1 MAYTPSSTSKK
12 RSKFLRKC
20 KNCCN
25 FAADYLSTTMMK
37 RFSIVFLAV
46 LSVLLV
52 SCQLSPKSYYKEI
65 EDAVRIQLAIAN
77 ALTVYEDGDDA
88 MGLYEWMQHVTDDLS
103 GRQGLYRDLL
113 AQKAESDPFCGKI
126 LQLYDEM
133 DVVLSELQ
141 PTQNEHV
148 WTFEELNTNVRFTFE
163 LIPAQNGE
171 VYYRCKADAEVL
183 RQLMLE
189 SFKSVFWQSLG
200 DILSE

>member
-1 MAYTPSSTSKK
+1 
-12 RSKFLRKC
+12 
-20 KNCCN
+20 
-25 FAADYLSTTMMK
+25 MMK

-103 GRQGLYRDLL
+103 GRQGLYRDRL
-113 AQKAESDPFCGKI
+113 AKKAETDPFCGKI

-141 PTQNEHV
+141 PTQNEYV

-163 LIPAQNGE
+163 LIPTQNGE
-171 VYYRCKADAEVL
+171 VYYRCKADAEDL

>member
-1 MAYTPSSTSKK
+1 M
-12 RSKFLRKC
+12 L
-20 KNCCN
+20 
-25 FAADYLSTTMMK
+25 K
-37 RFSIVFLAV
+37 RFSVVFLAV

-65 EDAVRIQLAIAN
+65 EDAVRIQLAIAH

-88 MGLYEWMQHVTDDLS
+88 MGLYEWMQHVTDDLA

-163 LIPAQNGE
+163 LIPTQNGE
-171 VYYRCKADAEVL
+171 VYYRCKADADDL
-183 RQLMLE
+183 RQLMLQ
-189 SFKSVFWQSLG
+189 SLQSVFWQSLG

>member
-1 MAYTPSSTSKK
+1 
-12 RSKFLRKC
+12 
-20 KNCCN
+20 
-25 FAADYLSTTMMK
+25 MMK
-37 RFSIVFLAV
+37 RFSILFLAMMTCV
-46 LSVLLV
+46 IA
-52 SCQLSPKSYYKEI
+52 SCQLSPKSYYKEM

-77 ALTVYEDGDDA
+77 ALSVYEAGDDA
-88 MGLYEWMQHVTDDLS
+88 MVLYEWMQHVTDNLS

-141 PTQNEHV
+141 PTQDEHV
-148 WTFEELNTNVRFTFE
+148 WIFEELNTNVRFTFE
-163 LIPAQNGE
+163 LIPTQNGE
-171 VYYRCKADAEVL
+171 VYYRCKADAEDL

-200 DILSE
+200 EILSE

>member
-1 MAYTPSSTSKK
+1 MAYTPSFTLRKPN
-12 RSKFLRKC
+12 KFLRKY
-20 KNCCN
+20 KKSCN
-25 FAADYLSTTMMK
+25 FAADYLLTTMKK
-37 RFSIVFLAV
+37 RFSILFLAV
-46 LSVLLV
+46 LSVLLL

-88 MGLYEWMQHVTDDLS
+88 MGLYEWMQHVTDNLS

-133 DVVLSELQ
+133 DVVLSELH

-171 VYYRCKADAEVL
+171 VYYRCKGDAEDL
-183 RQLMLE
+183 RSVMLQ
-189 SFKSVFWQSLG
+189 SFKIFK
-200 DILSE
+200 

>member
-1 MAYTPSSTSKK
+1 
-12 RSKFLRKC
+12 
-20 KNCCN
+20 
-25 FAADYLSTTMMK
+25 MMK
-37 RFSIVFLAV
+37 RFSILCLAMLTCVFA
-46 LSVLLV
+46 
-52 SCQLSPKSYYKEI
+52 SCQLSPKSYYLEM

-88 MGLYEWMQHVTDDLS
+88 LGLYEWMQHVTDDLS

-163 LIPAQNGE
+163 LIPTQNGE
-171 VYYRCKADAEVL
+171 VYYRCKADADDL

-189 SFKSVFWQSLG
+189 SLQSVFWQSLG
-200 DILSE
+200 EILSE

>member
-1 MAYTPSSTSKK
+1 MVDTLKTSG
-12 RSKFLRKC
+12 
-20 KNCCN
+20 
-25 FAADYLSTTMMK
+25 FAAPTTMLK
-37 RFSIVFLAV
+37 RFSVVFLAV

-77 ALTVYEDGDDA
+77 ARPVYEDGADT
-88 MGLYEWMQHVTDDLS
+88 MGLYEWMQHVPDDPS

-141 PTQNEHV
+141 PTQNEYV

-163 LIPAQNGE
+163 LIPTQNGE
-171 VYYRCKADAEVL
+171 VYYRCKADAEAL
-183 RQLMLE
+183 RALTLRSIKSIFWHSIGDMLGE
-189 SFKSVFWQSLG
+189 SCLP
-200 DILSE
+200 IP

>member
-1 MAYTPSSTSKK
+1 
-12 RSKFLRKC
+12 
-20 KNCCN
+20 
-25 FAADYLSTTMMK
+25 MMK

-113 AQKAESDPFCGKI
+113 AQKAETDPFCGKI

-171 VYYRCKADAEVL
+171 VYYRCKADAEDL
-183 RQLMLE
+183 RALTFR
-189 SFKSVFWQSLG
+189 SIKSIFWQSIGDMLG
-200 DILSE
+200 E

>member
-1 MAYTPSSTSKK
+1 MAAP
-12 RSKFLRKC
+12 
-20 KNCCN
+20 
-25 FAADYLSTTMMK
+25 TTMLK
-37 RFSIVFLAV
+37 RFSVVFLAV

-65 EDAVRIQLAIAN
+65 EDAVRVQLAIAN

-88 MGLYEWMQHVTDDLS
+88 MGLYKWMQHVTDDLS

-163 LIPAQNGE
+163 LIPTQNGE
-171 VYYRCKADAEVL
+171 VYYRCKADADDL
-183 RQLMLE
+183 SQLMLE
-189 SFKSVFWQSLG
+189 SLQSVFWQSLG
-200 DILSE
+200 EILSE

>member
-1 MAYTPSSTSKK
+1 
-12 RSKFLRKC
+12 
-20 KNCCN
+20 
-25 FAADYLSTTMMK
+25 MK

-103 GRQGLYRDLL
+103 GRQGLYRDRL
-113 AQKAESDPFCGKI
+113 AKKAETDPFCGKI

-141 PTQNEHV
+141 PTQNEYV
-148 WTFEELNTNVRFTFE
+148 WTFEELNTNVRFTVE

-171 VYYRCKADAEVL
+171 VYYRCKADPEDL

>member
-1 MAYTPSSTSKK
+1 
-12 RSKFLRKC
+12 
-20 KNCCN
+20 
-25 FAADYLSTTMMK
+25 MMK

-52 SCQLSPKSYYKEI
+52 SCQLTPKSYYKEI

-103 GRQGLYRDLL
+103 GRQGLYRDRL
-113 AQKAESDPFCGKI
+113 AQKAETDPFCGKI

-171 VYYRCKADAEVL
+171 VYYRCKADPEDL

-189 SFKSVFWQSLG
+189 SFKSVFWQSIGDMLG
-200 DILSE
+200 E

>member
-1 MAYTPSSTSKK
+1 MKIIGSGIYNLDIILRYIFLKTSG
-12 RSKFLRKC
+12 
-20 KNCCN
+20 
-25 FAADYLSTTMMK
+25 FAAPSTMLK
-37 RFSIVFLAV
+37 RFSVVFLAV

-65 EDAVRIQLAIAN
+65 EDAVRVQLAIAN

-88 MGLYEWMQHVTDDLS
+88 LGLYEWMQHVTDDLS
-103 GRQGLYRDLL
+103 ARQGLYRDLL

-163 LIPAQNGE
+163 LIPTQNGE
-171 VYYRCKADAEVL
+171 VYYRCKADADDL

-189 SFKSVFWQSLG
+189 SLQSVFWQSLG
-200 DILSE
+200 EILSE

>member
-1 MAYTPSSTSKK
+1 
-12 RSKFLRKC
+12 
-20 KNCCN
+20 
-25 FAADYLSTTMMK
+25 MMK
-37 RFSIVFLAV
+37 RLSTLFLAMMTCV
-46 LSVLLV
+46 LA
-52 SCQLSPKSYYKEI
+52 SCQLSPKSYYKEM

-77 ALTVYEDGDDA
+77 ALSVYEAGDDA
-88 MGLYEWMQHVTDDLS
+88 MVLYEWMQNVTDDLS

-163 LIPAQNGE
+163 LIPTQNGE
-171 VYYRCKADAEVL
+171 VYYRCKADADDL
-183 RQLMLE
+183 RQLMLQ
-189 SFKSVFWQSLG
+189 SLQSVFWQSLG
-200 DILSE
+200 EILSE

>member
-1 MAYTPSSTSKK
+1 M
-12 RSKFLRKC
+12 L
-20 KNCCN
+20 
-25 FAADYLSTTMMK
+25 K
-37 RFSIVFLAV
+37 RFSVVFLAV

-52 SCQLSPKSYYKEI
+52 SCQLSPKSYYKEM
-65 EDAVRIQLAIAN
+65 EDAVRVQLAIAN

-88 MGLYEWMQHVTDDLS
+88 LGLYEWMQLVTDALS
-103 GRQGLYRDLL
+103 GRQGLYRDRL
-113 AQKAESDPFCGKI
+113 AQKAETDPFCGKI

-171 VYYRCKADAEVL
+171 VYYRCKADPEDL

-189 SFKSVFWQSLG
+189 SFKSVFWKGLG

>member
-1 MAYTPSSTSKK
+1 
-12 RSKFLRKC
+12 
-20 KNCCN
+20 
-25 FAADYLSTTMMK
+25 MMK

-103 GRQGLYRDLL
+103 GRQGLYRDRL
-113 AQKAESDPFCGKI
+113 AKKAETDPFCGKI

-141 PTQNEHV
+141 PTQNEYV
-148 WTFEELNTNVRFTFE
+148 WTFEELNTNVRFTVE

-171 VYYRCKADAEVL
+171 VYYRCKADPEDL

>member
-1 MAYTPSSTSKK
+1 MRIIVVKIFLKTSG
-12 RSKFLRKC
+12 
-20 KNCCN
+20 
-25 FAADYLSTTMMK
+25 FAAPLHTTMLK
-37 RFSIVFLAV
+37 HFSVVFLAV

-88 MGLYEWMQHVTDDLS
+88 MGLYKWMQHVTDDLS

-163 LIPAQNGE
+163 LIPTQNGE
-171 VYYRCKADAEVL
+171 VYYRCKADPDDL

-189 SFKSVFWQSLG
+189 SLQSVFWQSLG
-200 DILSE
+200 EILSE

>member
-1 MAYTPSSTSKK
+1 MDEQLSLKYSLKQ
-12 RSKFLRKC
+12 
-20 KNCCN
+20 
-25 FAADYLSTTMMK
+25 AALPPPTTMLK

-65 EDAVRIQLAIAN
+65 EDTVRIQLAIAN
-77 ALTVYEDGDDA
+77 ALTVYEDGDDV
-88 MGLYEWMQHVTDDLS
+88 MGLYEWMQHVTDDLA

-133 DVVLSELQ
+133 DVVLSELH

-163 LIPAQNGE
+163 LIPTQNGE
-171 VYYRCKADAEVL
+171 VYYRCKADAEDL

-189 SFKSVFWQSLG
+189 SLQSVFWQSLG

>member
-1 MAYTPSSTSKK
+1 
-12 RSKFLRKC
+12 
-20 KNCCN
+20 
-25 FAADYLSTTMMK
+25 MMK
-37 RFSIVFLAV
+37 RFSIVLLAV

-77 ALTVYEDGDDA
+77 ALTVYESGDDA

-103 GRQGLYRDLL
+103 ARQGLYRDRLVE
-113 AQKAESDPFCGKI
+113 KAADDAFCGKI

-171 VYYRCKADAEVL
+171 VYYRCKADPEDL

>member
-1 MAYTPSSTSKK
+1 M
-12 RSKFLRKC
+12 L
-20 KNCCN
+20 
-25 FAADYLSTTMMK
+25 K
-37 RFSIVFLAV
+37 RFSVAFLAV

-52 SCQLSPKSYYKEI
+52 SCHTSPNSYSEEI

-103 GRQGLYRDLL
+103 GRQGLYRDRL
-113 AQKAESDPFCGKI
+113 AQKAETDPFCGKI

-171 VYYRCKADAEVL
+171 VYYRCKADAEDL

>member
-1 MAYTPSSTSKK
+1 
-12 RSKFLRKC
+12 
-20 KNCCN
+20 
-25 FAADYLSTTMMK
+25 MMK

-148 WTFEELNTNVRFTFE
+148 
-163 LIPAQNGE
+163 
-171 VYYRCKADAEVL
+171 
-183 RQLMLE
+183 
-189 SFKSVFWQSLG
+189 
-200 DILSE
+200 

>member
-1 MAYTPSSTSKK
+1 MACTLSSTSKK
-12 RSKFLRKC
+12 RSKFLRKNKKSC
-20 KNCCN
+20 D

-77 ALTVYEDGDDA
+77 ALTVYEDGDDT
-88 MGLYEWMQHVTDDLS
+88 MGLYEWMQHVTDDPS

-141 PTQNEHV
+141 PTQNEYV
-148 WTFEELNTNVRFTFE
+148 WTFEELNTNVRYTFE

-171 VYYRCKADAEVL
+171 VYYRCKGDAEDL
-183 RQLMLE
+183 RSVMLQ
-189 SFKSVFWQSLG
+189 SFKNVFWQEPG

>member
-1 MAYTPSSTSKK
+1 MLKYSLKQAVSPPH
-12 RSKFLRKC
+12 
-20 KNCCN
+20 
-25 FAADYLSTTMMK
+25 TTMLK

-88 MGLYEWMQHVTDDLS
+88 MVLYEWMQHVTDDLS

-141 PTQNEHV
+141 PTQDEHV
-148 WTFEELNTNVRFTFE
+148 WIFEELNTNVRFTFE
-163 LIPAQNGE
+163 LIPTQNGE
-171 VYYRCKADAEVL
+171 VYYRCKADAEDL

-200 DILSE
+200 EILSE

>member
-1 MAYTPSSTSKK
+1 MVDTLKTSG
-12 RSKFLRKC
+12 
-20 KNCCN
+20 
-25 FAADYLSTTMMK
+25 FAAPTTMLK
-37 RFSIVFLAV
+37 RFSVVFLAV

-113 AQKAESDPFCGKI
+113 AQKAESDPFCDKI

-133 DVVLSELQ
+133 DIILSELQ
-141 PTQNEHV
+141 PTQNERV

-171 VYYRCKADAEVL
+171 VYYRCKADAEDL
-183 RQLMLE
+183 RQLMVE
-189 SFKSVFWQSLG
+189 SLQSVFWQSLG

>member
-1 MAYTPSSTSKK
+1 MVYTPSSTSKK

-65 EDAVRIQLAIAN
+65 EDAVRVQLAIAN

-88 MGLYEWMQHVTDDLS
+88 LGLYEWMQHVTDDLS

-113 AQKAESDPFCGKI
+113 AQKAESDPFCDKI

-133 DVVLSELQ
+133 DIILSELQ
-141 PTQNEHV
+141 PTQNERI

-171 VYYRCKADAEVL
+171 VYYRCKADADDL
-183 RQLMLE
+183 SQLMLE
-189 SFKSVFWQSLG
+189 SLQSVFWQSLG
-200 DILSE
+200 EILSE